1 MMERTWR
8 RWCQQAVSLFS
19 GPAIRWGALLLVL
32 AMTVALSA
40 ASTVSLQLLWLSLL
54 LCVALVMQ
62 WHDEPSILRSLPRIL
77 QQQLQLA
84 ADSQLCDVHQQM
96 SEELI
101 RISNGRD
108 HLFRALADVQLQQ
121 LSRQLQ
127 ILGRGIVEYDC
138 TEAWRVAYEQ
148 LLRSPGLY
156 QYRSVSY
163 VETQNYWQDGPGQ
176 QSTRLNIE
184 LQQAGIVI
192 IERIV
197 IVASHLWSPDAAFPE
212 EPLHSWI
219 DEQVRAGIKIQ
230 LVREPD
236 LANEPEL
243 LNDFGIYGC
252 RAVGMQRVDATGRT
266 TRFRLSFD
274 FDDVCRAERC
284 WEQLLLHARDYRTGT
299 DLPYEA
305 WQVDTH

>member
-1 MMERTWR
+1 MARAWLCR
-8 RWCQQAVSLFS
+8 RWQQIAPSFS
-19 GPAIRWGALLLVL
+19 GTAIRWSALLVVL

-54 LCVALVMQ
+54 VFVAVVMQ
-62 WHDEPSILRSLPRIL
+62 WHEEPSIRRTLPRIL

-84 ADSQLCDVHQQM
+84 ADSQLQDVHQQM

-101 RISNGRD
+101 KVSNCPD
-108 HLFRALADVQLQQ
+108 HLFRALADAQLQNVT
-121 LSRQLQ
+121 RQLQ
-127 ILGRGIVEYDC
+127 TLGRRTVEYDS

-197 IVASHLWSPDAAFPE
+197 IVAPHLWSPDEAFPE

-219 DEQVRAGIKIQ
+219 DEQVRAGIKVQ
-230 LVREPD
+230 LVRECE

-243 LNDFGIYGC
+243 LNDFGIYGS
-252 RAVGMQRVDATGRT
+252 RAVGMQRVDITGRT

-274 FDDVCRAERC
+274 FADVLRAERC
-284 WEQLLLHARDYRTGT
+284 WERLLLHARDYRAGAQ
-299 DLPYEA
+299 LQREA
-305 WQVDTH
+305 GQV